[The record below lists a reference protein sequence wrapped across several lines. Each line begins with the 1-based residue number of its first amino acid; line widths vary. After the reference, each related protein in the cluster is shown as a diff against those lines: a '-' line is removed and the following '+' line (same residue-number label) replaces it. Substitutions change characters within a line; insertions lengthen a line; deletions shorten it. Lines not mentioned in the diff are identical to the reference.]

1 MYKTFDLLGLSL
13 SVYWTV
19 FALGVL
25 GMLLLNVFRG
35 KKKNTPVWQA
45 LLLTLLVIVVSFV
58 GAKILYYIEE
68 PHVLLAKGVRLDGVS
83 FFGSVFFVPLAML
96 PIAKLCKKPYPVL
109 MDFLS
114 PSLML
119 MLAVLRIG
127 CYLTGCCEGV
137 MVDAFGESFRFPAQ
151 IVECVYDI
159 LLMFGLLLYERFW
172 KNQGR
177 LYPFIMVYYGV
188 FRFFLEFLRN
198 TPKEW
203 LGFSH
208 GQWFAVASLAIGSY
222 LLIRMGKKDRK
233 QAKRKITHKKR

>member
-1 MYKTFDLLGLSL
+1 
-13 SVYWTV
+13 
-19 FALGVL
+19 
-25 GMLLLNVFRG
+25 
-35 KKKNTPVWQA
+35 
-45 LLLTLLVIVVSFV
+45 
-58 GAKILYYIEE
+58 
-68 PHVLLAKGVRLDGVS
+68 
-83 FFGSVFFVPLAML
+83 
-96 PIAKLCKKPYPVL
+96 
-109 MDFLS
+109 
-114 PSLML
+114 
-119 MLAVLRIG
+119 
-127 CYLTGCCEGV
+127 
-137 MVDAFGESFRFPAQ
+137 
-151 IVECVYDI
+151 
-159 LLMFGLLLYERFW
+159 MFGLLLYERFW